1 MRVKGWILNRRSGLL
16 EDGIGIGG
24 EFDIHPFLF
33 KTGEFTAVMDGGQG
47 LPHEDG
53 DQSYTYHS
61 TNDAKDDANDVDNF
75 RTVSS
80 PVDKGQILIWIQM

>member
-24 EFDIHPFLF
+24 EFDIHPCLF
-33 KTGEFTAVMDGGQG
+33 KTGKFTAVMDGGQR

-61 TNDAKDDANDVDNF
+61 TYDAKDNANDVDNF

-80 PVDKGQILIWIQM
+80 PVDKGQILIRIQM